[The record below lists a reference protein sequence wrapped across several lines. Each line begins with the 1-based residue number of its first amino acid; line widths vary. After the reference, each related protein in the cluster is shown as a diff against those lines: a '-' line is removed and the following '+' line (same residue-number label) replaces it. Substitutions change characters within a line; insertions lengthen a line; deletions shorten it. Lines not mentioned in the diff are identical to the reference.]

1 MTYGLLRLKCM
12 VRRTSA
18 LGHDGEFMF
27 SFNTKELVFDSECNK
42 EVVINN
48 ICKEKEISDELNRY
62 LDGDSNINEE

>member
-1 MTYGLLRLKCM
+1 
-12 VRRTSA
+12 
-18 LGHDGEFMF
+18 MF